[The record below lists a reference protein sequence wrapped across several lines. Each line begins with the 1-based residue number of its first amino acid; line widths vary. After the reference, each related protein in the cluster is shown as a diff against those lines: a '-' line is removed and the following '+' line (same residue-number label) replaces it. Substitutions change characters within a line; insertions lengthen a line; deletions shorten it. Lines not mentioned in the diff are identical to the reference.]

1 MTKQTLDIGTNA
13 NDGTGD
19 TLRSGGQKI
28 NDNFSELYLTLGGN
42 SIASNGINAAYATQT
57 IDTASATVN
66 DSDTLI
72 IFNKGSGTIAATLGD
87 GTSTGQYKI
96 FLNKNTGVATVTP
109 SVGKFA
115 NGTNFKLSQYGSTQA
130 IWEGSKWYLIGHKDS
145 ADTDVVIT

>member
-42 SIASNGINAAYATQT
+42 SIASNGINAVYANQT
-57 IDTASATVN
+57 ITIASEAVN

-87 GTSTGQYKI
+87 GTSTGEYKI
-96 FLNKNTGVATVTP
+96 FLNINSAVATVTP
-109 SVGKFA
+109 SNFG
-115 NGTNFKLSQYGSTQA
+115 NGTNFALSQYGSTQA
-130 IWEGSKWYLIGHKDS
+130 VWAGSDWYLIGHKDS
-145 ADTDVVIT
+145 SDTDVVIT